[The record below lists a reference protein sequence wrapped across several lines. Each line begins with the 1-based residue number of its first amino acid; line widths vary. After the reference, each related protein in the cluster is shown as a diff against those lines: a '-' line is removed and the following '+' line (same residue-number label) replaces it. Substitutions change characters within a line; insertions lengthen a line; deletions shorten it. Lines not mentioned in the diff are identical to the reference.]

1 MLTHEICYNVY
12 NSGNVKKKAYSRII
26 NIWWGRNRLTFR
38 ARNNWKRILLLS
50 LLLGTRV
57 TSGKNKTKRKKKKPL
72 STLVSSSLLFVPLH
86 YLEIIYNKLYPV
98 KWITFIASI
107 KIKIQNISST
117 NNGFSYPLQSMPLL
131 PSATGNHW
139 LTSDIMDWFIVYI
152 SGKFCAWLLL
162 LSTNIFKPVPILSV
176 SVVLVF
182 YFCFS
187 LLNSIPL

>member
-1 MLTHEICYNVY
+1 MLTYENVY

-26 NIWWGRNRLTFR
+26 NIWWGRNRLIFR

-50 LLLGTRV
+50 LLLGTSV
-57 TSGKNKTKRKKKKPL
+57 TLGEKKKKKPL
-72 STLVSSSLLFVPLH
+72 STLVSSSLLFLPLL
-86 YLEIIYNKLYPV
+86 YWEIIYNKLYPV
-98 KWITFIASI
+98 EWITFIASI

-117 NNGFSYPLQSMPLL
+117 NNGFSCPLQSMPLL

-162 LSTNIFKPVPILSV
+162 LGTNIFKPVHILSV
-176 SVVLVF
+176 PVVLVF

-187 LLNSIPL
+187 LLSSIPL